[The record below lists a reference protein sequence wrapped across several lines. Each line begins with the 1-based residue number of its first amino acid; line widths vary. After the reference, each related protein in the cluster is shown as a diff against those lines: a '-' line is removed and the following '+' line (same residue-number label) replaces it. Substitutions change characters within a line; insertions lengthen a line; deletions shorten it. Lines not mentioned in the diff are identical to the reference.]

1 MIQGKNTNFM
11 IYSSKY
17 KYMEIYEMMRLRP
30 REIGKQGKPRKYW
43 SKFRWDGESIEVPLN
58 ATEFEK
64 KKAAAKLGEIL
75 MDLKNGIH
83 PQSIRQR
90 IKNLKIKTT
99 IIQRNRE
106 ILDKH
111 IYPFFGLF
119 RPRDVDLDLISN
131 YIEYRYGLN
140 EDGKLQAVHNTIDKE
155 LICFQMLIRT
165 VDKHWIVPRPDYEH
179 IQRKGELPPLT
190 FEQIEK
196 TALSVST
203 RYRVIY
209 WAMAYT
215 ALDIS
220 DVTGLKKFEIKD
232 GWINSKRGKT
242 KRNIHIPICK
252 ELQAEFNKLPTKLDP
267 NALLFPEIQ
276 NDKVSK
282 EIIRAFKR
290 VDLPGYGSKYLRR
303 FIASIMADHGYEE
316 TLIGTMLAHAPGS
329 KLTAGYIKP
338 YDKTLVEAFA
348 CVGRAR

>member
-1 MIQGKNTNFM
+1 
-11 IYSSKY
+11 
-17 KYMEIYEMMRLRP
+17 MMRLRP
-30 REIGKQGKPRKYW
+30 SKIGKQGRPRRYW

-64 KKAAAKLGEIL
+64 KKAAAQLGEIL
-75 MDLKNGIH
+75 KDLKDGIH

-90 IKNLKIKTT
+90 IKNLKIKVTV
-99 IIQRNRE
+99 IQRNQE

-119 RPRDVDLDLISN
+119 RPRDVDIDLIAE

-140 EDGKLQAVHNTIDKE
+140 DQGKLQAVHNTIDKE
-155 LICFQMLIRT
+155 LIVFQMLLRT
-165 VDKHWIVPRPDYEH
+165 VDKAFVVPRPQYEH

-190 FEQIEK
+190 FEQIQI
-196 TALSVST
+196 TALSVPA
-203 RYRVIY
+203 RYIVIY
-209 WAMAYT
+209 WVMAYT

-220 DVTGLKKFEIKD
+220 DVTGLRQFEVKD
-232 GWINSKRGKT
+232 GWINSQRGKT
-242 KRNIHIPICK
+242 KRDIHLPICK
-252 ELQAEFNKLPTKLDP
+252 ELQEEFIKLPINLDP
-267 NALLFPEIQ
+267 NALLFPGVE

-290 VDLPGYGSKYLRR
+290 AGLPGYGSKYLRR

-338 YDKTLVEAFA
+338 YDKTLIEAFA
-348 CVGRAR
+348 CVGQAR

>member
-1 MIQGKNTNFM
+1 
-11 IYSSKY
+11 
-17 KYMEIYEMMRLRP
+17 MMRLRP
-30 REIGKQGKPRKYW
+30 GKTGKQGRPRRYW

-64 KKAAAKLGEIL
+64 KKAAAQLGEIL
-75 MDLKNGIH
+75 KDLKDGIH

-90 IKNLKIKTT
+90 IKNLKIKVTV
-99 IIQRNRE
+99 IPRNQE
-106 ILDKH
+106 ILKKH

-119 RPRDVDLDLISN
+119 RPRDVDVDLIAE

-140 EDGKLQAVHNTIDKE
+140 DEGKLQAVHNTIDKE
-155 LICFQMLIRT
+155 LIVFQMLIRT
-165 VDKHWIVPRPDYEH
+165 VDKAFVVPRPQYEH
-179 IQRKGELPPLT
+179 IQRKGELSPLT
-190 FEQIEK
+190 FEQIQI
-196 TALSVST
+196 TALSVPT
-203 RYRVIY
+203 RYIVIY
-209 WAMAYT
+209 WVMAYT

-220 DVTGLKKFEIKD
+220 DVTGLRQFQIKD

-242 KRNIHIPICK
+242 KRDIHLPICK
-252 ELQAEFNKLPTKLDP
+252 ELQIEFSKLPINLDP
-267 NALLFPEIQ
+267 NALLFPDVE

-290 VDLPGYGSKYLRR
+290 AGLSGYGSKYLRR

-338 YDKTLVEAFA
+338 YDKTLIEAFA
-348 CVGRAR
+348 CVGQAR